1 MLCLQCSH
9 DDIMRFNTRFLLRV
23 DESGMSCSETPL
35 KFDDDIDIH
44 QCVNVK
50 KKKFDVIKMIVQ

>member
-1 MLCLQCSH
+1 
-9 DDIMRFNTRFLLRV
+9 MRFNTRFLLRV